1 MLDLDELEM
10 ELNCEDYARILEALK
25 TQVKTLENEI
35 KEEKDTIKQLIFL
48 AKMRRLNTIKRKI
61 RKIIE

>member
-1 MLDLDELEM
+1 MSDLDDLEI

-25 TQVKTLENEI
+25 TQKKVWANEM

-48 AKMRRLNTIKRKI
+48 AKMRRLNNIKRKI

>member
-25 TQVKTLENEI
+25 TQKKVWANEM
-35 KEEKDTIKQLIFL
+35 KGEKDTTKQLIIL
-48 AKMRRLNTIKRKI
+48 RKIMRLNNIKRKI